1 VKGGHRYFYLMCMA
15 IYGVKCNIPKNE
27 VREDMY
33 KIFDELKEIEHS
45 NPLEED
51 DIKSALETYDRQ
63 YYNFTIDD
71 IVKLTD
77 IPIEKNKRNYQKQS
91 DHLEE
96 ARMIRDLRMKREG
109 RKWTDNNG
117 RPSKENLVKEYLEEN
132 PDHSPTEIAKNLK
145 ISRTTVYK
153 YI

>member
-1 VKGGHRYFYLMCMA
+1 MCMA
-15 IYGVKCNIPKNE
+15 IYAVKCNIPKNE

-77 IPIEKNKRNYQKQS
+77 IPIEKNKRNYRKQ
-91 DHLEE
+91 DFHLRIARNTLELMNEE
-96 ARMIRDLRMKREG
+96 SGVVLQ
-109 RKWTDNNG
+109 G
-117 RPSKENLVKEYLEEN
+117 RPKGSGTKEDLVKEYLAEKPN
-132 PDHSPTEIAKNLK
+132 STPTEIAKNLG

>member
-1 VKGGHRYFYLMCMA
+1 MA
-15 IYGVKCNIPKNE
+15 IYAVKCNIPKEE
-27 VREDMY
+27 VRDDMY

-77 IPIEKNKRNYQKQS
+77 IPIEKNKRNYRKQEI
-91 DHLEE
+91 HLKG
-96 ARMIRDLRMKREG
+96 ARAIQEINDPEG
-109 RKWTDNNG
+109 NWRNQEG
-117 RPSKENLVKEYLEEN
+117 RPSKESLVREYLEEN
-132 PDHSPTEIAKNLK
+132 PDHTPTEIAKNLK